1 MRHIFYGM
9 VTALLAWFDL
19 YVKRFVE
26 KEVKDGEE
34 ELVCKDKVVIRKV
47 YNKGFALNTL
57 EEKPAVVKWISLG
70 VCGIIAGYVCNVWKT
85 STCFVKNIAA
95 SLVLAGGISN
105 TYERIK
111 KSYVVDYFGF
121 RTKNKKFNR
130 VTFNLGDMFIF
141 LGGIV
146 LMISELIKEKH

>member
-1 MRHIFYGM
+1 MRRVFYGII
-9 VTALLAWFDL
+9 TALLAGVDL
-19 YVKRFVE
+19 YVKQFVE
-26 KEVKDGEE
+26 KEVTDGEE

-47 YNKGFALNTL
+47 YNKGFAFHTL
-57 EEKPAVVKWISLG
+57 EEKSSTVKWISLG
-70 VCGIIAGYVCNVWKT
+70 VCGMIAGYVLRVWKT
-85 STCFVKNIAA
+85 SSCIIKNTAA
-95 SLVLAGGISN
+95 ALVLAGGISN
-105 TYERIK
+105 TYERVK

-146 LMISELIKEKH
+146 LMIAELIKEKH